1 MSQNIFIQNGEWV
14 IIIINNK
21 RFQSIRVKLF
31 ISFMLI
37 GIITTIVLSIAFIFT
52 IQQRYL
58 TEKKRELYRQANTI
72 AISLVTTGYFSEEHN
87 NTYLMTIQ
95 ASVGGRGMVVD
106 RNGRILFDSNH
117 LDEGKTMVT
126 PEVLSALRG
135 KSSYAFIEDM
145 NTGSVTVPIVDR
157 DYQTVLGTVVVS
169 DSFDDITY
177 SIKYLG
183 NIALFFIAGLAIII
197 FVLSYSLSGSFNRP
211 FRQLLDHINR
221 ITEGHIEEKVDIKG
235 NTEIEEITT
244 AFNHMFERIEDMES
258 HRQEFVANVSH
269 ELKTPLSAVK
279 VLAESLLHQ
288 PDSPLEIY
296 QEFLYDINEE
306 VNRETKI
313 INDLLTLVTLDKKD
327 NSLSIQEIDVNQ
339 LIVDVMKRLKPLADL
354 KNIQM
359 MFESNRNVKAELDGT
374 KMELAITNLI
384 ENAIKYNKVNG
395 KIYVHLDSDFKYVFM
410 TIRDSGEGISKE
422 HIDQIFRRFYRVDKT
437 RSRDTGG
444 TGLGLSIVQK
454 TIYMHQGSI
463 KCNSE
468 IGEWTEFKLTL
479 PINHIKRVQERK

>member
-1 MSQNIFIQNGEWV
+1 VSLNTFILNGEWV
-14 IIIINNK
+14 IIINSK

-31 ISFMLI
+31 MSFMLI

-72 AISLVTTGYFSEEHN
+72 AISLVTTGYFSDEHN
-87 NTYLMTIQ
+87 NSYLMTVQ
-95 ASVGGRGMVVD
+95 ASVSGRGMIID
-106 RNGRILFDSNH
+106 RNGSILFDSNH
-117 LDEGKTMVT
+117 LDEGKSLVNA
-126 PEVLSALRG
+126 EVLSALRG
-135 KSSYAFIEDM
+135 KSSYTFLEEM
-145 NTGSVTVPIVDR
+145 NIGAVTVPIVDL
-157 DYQTVLGTVVVS
+157 DYQTVLGAVVVS
-169 DSFDDITY
+169 DSFNDITY
-177 SIKYLG
+177 SIKYLW
-183 NIALFFIAGLAIII
+183 NIALFFIVGLTVII
-197 FVLSYSLSGSFNRP
+197 FMLSYFLSGSFNRP
-211 FRQLLDHINR
+211 FRQFLDHINR
-221 ITEGHIEEKVDIKG
+221 ITDGHIEEKIQIKG

-244 AFNHMFERIEDMES
+244 AFNHMFERIEAIES

-269 ELKTPLSAVK
+269 ELKTPMSSIK
-279 VLAESLLHQ
+279 VLAESLIHQ
-288 PDSPLEIY
+288 PDTPIEIY

-327 NSLSIQEIDVNQ
+327 NSLRIKEVDVNQ

-359 MFESNRNVKAELDGT
+359 LFESYRNVQAEIDDT

-384 ENAIKYNKVNG
+384 ENAIKYNKEYGYINVS
-395 KIYVHLDSDFKYVFM
+395 LDTDFKNFFIKIKD
-410 TIRDSGEGISKE
+410 TGEGISQE
-422 HIDQIFRRFYRVDKT
+422 HIDQVFRRFYRVDKT

-463 KCNSE
+463 KCKSE
-468 IGEWTEFKLTL
+468 LGQWTEFIVTM
-479 PINHIKRVQERK
+479 PIKHIKRTYEEE